1 MSDSP
6 IVVAGQAAG
15 SSIPVREIDAGELSP
30 RRPRLWHR
38 FARHRLALAS
48 LCIIV
53 ALGMIGLLASVISPY
68 DPFAQNFDPTLLP
81 SGAHWLGTDELGRDE
96 LSRVILGAR
105 VSLSISFGATLVAVA
120 IGLLVGT
127 IAGYVGGWLDNLLM
141 RFVDLVLAFP
151 ALFLILIVSVTL
163 GVGIVSIIFLI
174 GVFNWTYLARLSRA
188 EFLQIRELE
197 YIQAARAVGVSTSRI
212 IWRHILPNAM
222 GPIIVSATFILAA
235 ALYIEA
241 VLDFLGFGISPD
253 IPSWGNLL
261 TTAQQTFYDAPQLAI
276 APGVLLT
283 LAILCM
289 NFIGDG
295 LRDALDPRHVR

>member
-6 IVVAGQAAG
+6 IMVAGHAAG
-15 SSIPVREIDAGELSP
+15 SSIPVREIDAGDLFP
-30 RRPRLWHR
+30 RRPRLWQR

-48 LCIIV
+48 LCIIA
-53 ALGMIGLLASVISPY
+53 ALGMIGLLATFVAPY

-105 VSLSISFGATLVAVA
+105 ISLSISFGATLVAVA

-127 IAGYVGGWLDNLLM
+127 IAGYVGGWIDNLLM

-197 YIQAARAVGVSTSRI
+197 YIQAARAVGVSTRRI

>member
-6 IVVAGQAAG
+6 TVVAGQAAG
-15 SSIPVREIDAGELSP
+15 SSVPVREIDAGDLSP

-48 LCIIV
+48 LCIIA
-53 ALGMIGLLASVISPY
+53 ALGTIGLFATLIAPY
-68 DPFAQNFDPTLLP
+68 DPFGQNFDPTLLP

-96 LSRVILGAR
+96 LSRIILGAR
-105 VSLSISFGATLVAVA
+105 ISLSISFGATLVAVA

-127 IAGYVGGWLDNLLM
+127 IAGYVGGWVDNLLM

-174 GVFNWTYLARLSRA
+174 GIFNWTYLARLSRA

-197 YIQAARAVGVSTSRI
+197 YIQAARAVGVSTRRI